1 MIGSDIGGCRIIE
14 SVGEGGF
21 GTVYKA
27 VQTELDRTV
36 AIKLLQPD
44 ASVNGEVKWF
54 TEETRMAGKL
64 DHPNIVRTHYY
75 GCESGIHFVVMEYLE
90 GRTLDKEISEDRRM
104 QVDEAVSI
112 ARQIAAGLEY
122 AHRAGV
128 IHSDLNPRNIMLT
141 YDGRVVIGDFI
152 GGRSEESG
160 GRTVIGVPEYVSPEQ
175 ARGLSATFK
184 SDIYSLGVI
193 LYEMLTGR
201 PPFSE
206 ATASDTLF
214 RQISSDAEPPDKIN
228 SVVPLSLAKLVMK
241 MLAKNPDIRPES
253 CGMVIAGLDAAR
265 ADMAANAVS
274 GKVSER
280 KPVSAVLMIV
290 LAVVLSALGGIGW
303 LVQRS
308 IAQEREFE
316 VLASA
321 SPAVQ
326 ANAALKQSAIVR
338 YNEEI
343 QRGQNFLNQQRY
355 RQAATSFHRACKLR
369 PDKVEPHLYLA
380 AIFIRRNEYRLANTE
395 LEAALS
401 IDPNNTDVKASLNY
415 IRSKL
420 PSRKD

>member
-1 MIGSDIGGCRIIE
+1 MIGSEIGGCKIIE
-14 SVGEGGF
+14 VIGEGGF

-36 AIKLLQPD
+36 AVKLLQPD
-44 ASVNGEVKWF
+44 ASVKGKAKWF
-54 TEETRMAGKL
+54 AEEARLIGKL
-64 DHPNIVRTHYY
+64 EHPNVVRTHYY
-75 GCESGIHFVVMEYLE
+75 GYESGMHYVVMEYLE
-90 GRTLDKEISEDRRM
+90 GRTLDKEISEGRRM

-112 ARQIAAGLEY
+112 ARQIATGLEY

-141 YDGRVVIGDFI
+141 QDGRVVIGDFI
-152 GGRSEESG
+152 GGRSEDSG
-160 GRTVIGVPEYVSPEQ
+160 GRTVIGVPEYISPEQ

-206 ATASDTLF
+206 AAASDTLF
-214 RQISSDAEPPDKIN
+214 RQISSDPEPPDKLN
-228 SVVPLSLAKLVMK
+228 SAVPLSLSKLVMK
-241 MLAKNPDIRPES
+241 MLAKNPDMRPDN
-253 CGMVIAGLDAAR
+253 CGAVISGLDAAR
-265 ADMAANAVS
+265 AEMSANGVS
-274 GKVSER
+274 GEVNER
-280 KPVSAVLMIV
+280 KPVSIMLLVALV
-290 LAVVLSALGGIGW
+290 AVLSALGGVGW

-316 VLASA
+316 ALASA

-326 ANAALKQSAIVR
+326 ATVVLKQSVAAR
-338 YNEEI
+338 YNEEM
-343 QRGQNFLNQQRY
+343 QRGQNFLSQQRY

-380 AIFIRRNEYRLANTE
+380 AIFIRRNEYRMANTE
-395 LEAALS
+395 LETVLK
-401 IDPNNTDVKASLNY
+401 IDPNNKDAKASLSY
-415 IRSKL
+415 VRSKL
-420 PSRKD
+420 PKE